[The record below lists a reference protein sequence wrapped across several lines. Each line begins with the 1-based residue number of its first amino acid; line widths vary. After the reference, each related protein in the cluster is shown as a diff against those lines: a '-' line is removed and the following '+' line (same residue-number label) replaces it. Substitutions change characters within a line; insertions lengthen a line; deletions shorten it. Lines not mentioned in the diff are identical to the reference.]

1 MLLTC
6 VNYMGSSIYT
16 PGQLEIQNEF
26 HVGHVVGT
34 LNLSLYVL
42 GYGLGPIVFSP
53 LTEISSIGRLP
64 VYMITFF
71 LFTMLQIGCALAPNF
86 AGLVILRFITGVL
99 CSPAL
104 STGGATLGDIVSQ
117 NYLALVLGLWSIG
130 AVAAPV
136 LAPLLGA
143 SMVVAKDWR
152 WIFWLLFFAVVPLCY
167 F

>member
-64 VYMITFF
+64 VYMITFSYSR
-71 LFTMLQIGCALAPNF
+71 CYKLAVHLPQ
-86 AGLVILRFITGVL
+86 
-99 CSPAL
+99 
-104 STGGATLGDIVSQ
+104 TL
-117 NYLALVLGLWSIG
+117 LAL
-130 AVAAPV
+130 
-136 LAPLLGA
+136 
-143 SMVVAKDWR
+143 
-152 WIFWLLFFAVVPLCY
+152 
-167 F
+167 

>member
-1 MLLTC
+1 
-6 VNYMGSSIYT
+6 
-16 PGQLEIQNEF
+16 
-26 HVGHVVGT
+26 
-34 LNLSLYVL
+34 
-42 GYGLGPIVFSP
+42 
-53 LTEISSIGRLP
+53 
-64 VYMITFF
+64 
-71 LFTMLQIGCALAPNF
+71 MLQIGCALAPNF

-152 WIFWLLFFAVVPLCY
+152 WIFWLLFFCCCATMLLLTFFFPETSSDTVLHRKAARIRKLTGDNRYYTEKEREEAQLPKSSS
-167 F
+167 